1 MDMDTERKIKTL
13 KKIRSMRKSS
23 LSNID
28 MDRLKNLKDQI
39 KKELRELTSEERNI
53 ILINCK

>member
-1 MDMDTERKIKTL
+1 MDTERKIKTL

-28 MDRLKNLKDQI
+28 MDTLKKLKDQI